1 MQLFTTHQQAEFVAA
16 LLRLVSPEEVPRG
29 FGGVEIPGGS
39 PETLPLTPY
48 PNPLTVTRTGR
59 LHRYTTPTPTPTPTP
74 NPDQAECGVPRLGLA
89 SEHLG

>member
-39 PETLPLTPY
+39 AETLPLT
-48 PNPLTVTRTGR
+48 LTLTLT
-59 LHRYTTPTPTPTPTP
+59 LTPTPTPYP
-74 NPDQAECGVPRLGLA
+74 NPNRHPNRAAPPI
-89 SEHLG
+89 HYPYP

>member
-39 PETLPLTPY
+39 PETLPLTLTLTLTLTLPQ
-48 PNPLTVTRTGR
+48 PLTLTLIVTRTGR
-59 LHRYTTPTPTPTPTP
+59 LHRDT
-74 NPDQAECGVPRLGLA
+74 NPDP
-89 SEHLG
+89 

>member
-39 PETLPLTPY
+39 PERLPLPLTLTLTLTLPQ
-48 PNPLTVTRTGR
+48 PLTLILIVTRTGR
-59 LHRYTTPTPTPTPTP
+59 LHRNT
-74 NPDQAECGVPRLGLA
+74 NPDP
-89 SEHLG
+89 

>member
-39 PETLPLTPY
+39 PETLPLTLTLTLTLTLPL
-48 PNPLTVTRTGR
+48 PLTLTLTLTLTRR
-59 LHRYTTPTPTPTPTP
+59 SSSSMTPAARPS
-74 NPDQAECGVPRLGLA
+74 A
-89 SEHLG
+89 SQRASAHAG